1 MAEVKSSFPMVPSM
15 METGRMVSYF
25 IYSLFTIIIF
35 VITIITFNITTT
47 VTIDAKNGRGKRTT
61 IDGWSYEGQWKDGK

>member
-35 VITIITFNITTT
+35 VITIITIT